1 MFPNSTVAI
10 RDVNQF
16 PDFVKQ
22 LFVIAV
28 SISVLG
34 LIGNLATILK
44 IALDKKLHTPTFLAI
59 SSLAISEFIYL
70 FTSIVYQLQ
79 LFFQL
84 NSIPLSVSAFING
97 LSGINSTCD
106 VVFLFFLRYALIVH
120 PLKCRQYLTNSLVI
134 SVSLALW
141 GYSIVFL
148 ILSLFVSL
156 LVIFGNYDVSQIV
169 TILTLMWTAVLVILP
184 VTVITILH
192 CLKIRRL
199 RSSTVNPAISRKMS
213 WIISIICVLY
223 GAFSVCSMLV
233 IWKTTFAYVANVL
246 LVLVHSCNP
255 YILFL
260 FHVPPRRFCMPWNR
274 SSLFFF
280 KKELFSLYVNDT
292 NMIQLL

>member
-1 MFPNSTVAI
+1 MESWNQS
-10 RDVNQF
+10 RDDVHFNETKF
-16 PDFVKQ
+16 DDNNNATR
-22 LFVIAV
+22 ITWNAD
-28 SISVLG
+28 SGVLTKITFYINLLG
-34 LIGNLATILK
+34 FLGNFITILYIMCSK
-44 IALDKKLHTPTFLAI
+44 QLHTPTFFAI
-59 SSLAISEFIYL
+59 CSLAITDFIVCMISLLVKIVFDESFILVVYIIL
-70 FTSIVYQLQ
+70 FIAMIKSS
-79 LFFQL
+79 F
-84 NSIPLSVSAFING
+84 
-97 LSGINSTCD
+97 D

-148 ILSLFVSL
+148 ILLTLFVPL
-156 LVIFGNYDVSQIV
+156 LVIFDNYDISQV
-169 TILTLMWTAVLVILP
+169 LTIGILMWTAVVVILP

-199 RSSTVNPAISRKMS
+199 RSSTVNPAITRKMS
-213 WIISIICVLY
+213 WIISIICVLN

-260 FHVPPRRFCMPWNR
+260 FHVCTM
-274 SSLFFF
+274 L
-280 KKELFSLYVNDT
+280 
-292 NMIQLL
+292 

>member
-1 MFPNSTVAI
+1 MFPNSTVAT

-22 LFVIAV
+22 LFVIVV

-59 SSLAISEFIYL
+59 SSLAISNFIYL
-70 FTSIVYQLQ
+70 FTSIVYQLH
-79 LFFQL
+79 LFFQTH
-84 NSIPLSVSAFING
+84 SIFLTVSAFINS
-97 LSGINSTCD
+97 LSAINSSCD

-134 SVSLALW
+134 SVSLALS
-141 GYSIVFL
+141 GYSTVFL
-148 ILSLFVSL
+148 ILSTLFIPL
-156 LVIFGNYDVSQIV
+156 LVIFDTYDISQVV
-169 TILTLMWTAVLVILP
+169 TIGMLMWTAVVVILP

-223 GAFSVCSMLV
+223 GAFCVCSMLV
-233 IWKTTFAYVANVL
+233 LWKTTFAYVANVL

-260 FHVPPRRFCMPWNR
+260 FHVSPRRFCMPWNR
-274 SSLFFF
+274 SS
-280 KKELFSLYVNDT
+280 
-292 NMIQLL
+292 